1 MSTLPGG
8 LWRALAHDGLGP
20 TGGRPLRGLDAW
32 AASAAGSARHALR
45 SAGGFMARAERVVA
59 MEHAWK
65 DVSERR
71 LDEAITDLRAVVRRG
86 RGDAATMDRA
96 LAVIRE
102 AAFRE
107 LGLRPFAVQVAGA
120 LVMAGG
126 GIAEMATGE
135 GKTLT
140 ATMPATLAGWRGRG
154 CHVVTANDYLA
165 QRDAVALAPLY
176 RRLGVTVGH
185 VVGGTGS
192 DDRRRAYTMDVT
204 YCTSKE
210 AAADYLRDR
219 LAMGGVHGLAPVLAA
234 SIAGSGGAPGA
245 GLVQRGLAEA
255 IVDEA
260 DFVLIDEAVTPLI
273 ISEPTRGS
281 ERPGVFRHAA
291 RVADGL
297 VEGEHYRV
305 DRVHREVRLSER
317 GRERIEALAA
327 GMGAEGERGWAAR
340 RRREELVTEALL
352 ARELFERDRQYIV
365 RGDEVVIVD
374 ESTGRLMPD
383 RSWRHGLH
391 QAVEA
396 KEGLTVRAM
405 KETRARISFQRY
417 FRLYR
422 RLSGM
427 TGTAREGAGE
437 FWSVYRLG
445 VVALPTNRACI
456 REQRPELVVGT
467 QREKWDAVV
476 AETQR
481 ERGAGRPV
489 LIGTRSIVESETL
502 SARLWEAG
510 VEHRVLNARRH
521 EEEAAIIAEAGR
533 TGRVTVATNMAG
545 RGTDIVLD
553 GGSRAAGGLHV
564 IGTGRHES
572 RRTDRQLFG
581 RAGRQGDPG
590 SAMMISSLDDDLV
603 TRFGG
608 GWTGFSG
615 LRRGI
620 LGRVQRRAERL
631 AAAQRRAVLE
641 SDDWLDDW
649 LGFAGRE

>member
-1 MSTLPGG
+1 MSAVPSG
-8 LWRALAHDGLGP
+8 LWRALSHEGLGP
-20 TGGRPLRGLDAW
+20 TGGRPLRGMDAW
-32 AASAAGSARHALR
+32 AASVAGSARR
-45 SAGGFMARAERVVA
+45 SFRGAGGYLARAAGVLALER
-59 MEHAWK
+59 EWK

-71 LDEAITDLRAVVRRG
+71 LDEAIAELRAVVRLG
-86 RGDAATMDRA
+86 RDDATTIDRA

-120 LVMAGG
+120 LVMAEGA
-126 GIAEMATGE
+126 IAEMATGE

-165 QRDAVALAPLY
+165 QRDAEVLAPLY
-176 RRLGVTVGH
+176 RRLGVSVGH
-185 VVGGTGS
+185 IVDRMGS
-192 DDRRRAYTMDVT
+192 DDRRRAYAMDVT

-219 LAMGGVHGLAPVLAA
+219 LALGSSHGLTPVLAA
-234 SIAGSGGAPGA
+234 SIAGSGGVSRL

-273 ISEPTRGS
+273 ISEPTRGA
-281 ERPGVFRHAA
+281 ERPEVFRLAS
-291 RVADGL
+291 RVAGGL
-297 VEGEHYRV
+297 EEGTHYRV
-305 DRVHREVRLSER
+305 DRVHREIRLADR
-317 GRERIEALAA
+317 GLERIEELAA
-327 GMGAEGERGWAAR
+327 EVGGEGERGWAAR

-445 VVALPTNRACI
+445 VVALPTNRPCI
-456 REQRPELVVGT
+456 REQRAELVVRT
-467 QREKWDAVV
+467 QGEKWDAVV
-476 AETQR
+476 AETRRQR
-481 ERGAGRPV
+481 DAGRPV

-502 SARLWEAG
+502 SALLVAAG

-521 EEEAAIIAEAGR
+521 EEEAAIIAGAGR
-533 TGRVTVATNMAG
+533 AGRVTVATNMAG

-553 GGSRAAGGLHV
+553 AGARAAGGLHV

-590 SAMMISSLDDDLV
+590 SAMMFSSLDDDLV

-608 GWTGFSG
+608 GRPGF
-615 LRRGI
+615 LRLQGGI
-620 LGRVQRRAERL
+620 LDRVQRRAERL